1 MSVAPDDLNPTLS
14 PGMRVR
20 LDGAP
25 INTTLTS
32 STGKIVAEDLWDTYI
47 VRLDS
52 PAIYHNEDGTE
63 QRLDEIRVLSF
74 NLMPI
79 NQRCPL
85 NPLPTGKDVAGI
97 RAPARRGRSISVYG
111 SAQMMV
117 TNTIPTHDKNAGHGT
132 R

>member
-1 MSVAPDDLNPTLS
+1 MTFERDAEQVNRPTDERPIPAAPDDADVAFS

-25 INTTLTS
+25 INTTLTTS
-32 STGKIVAEDLWDTYI
+32 LGTVIAEDRWDTYI

-52 PAIYHNEDGTE
+52 PAIYHNADGTE

-79 NQRCPL
+79 
-85 NPLPTGKDVAGI
+85 A
-97 RAPARRGRSISVYG
+97 
-111 SAQMMV
+111 
-117 TNTIPTHDKNAGHGT
+117 
-132 R
+132 

>member
-1 MSVAPDDLNPTLS
+1 MSGAAENLSSALS

-25 INTTLTS
+25 INTTLT
-32 STGKIVAEDLWDTYI
+32 TPIGTIVAEDPWDAYI

-52 PAIYHNEDGTE
+52 PAVYRNADGTE

-79 NQRCPL
+79 N
-85 NPLPTGKDVAGI
+85 
-97 RAPARRGRSISVYG
+97 
-111 SAQMMV
+111 
-117 TNTIPTHDKNAGHGT
+117 
-132 R
+132 